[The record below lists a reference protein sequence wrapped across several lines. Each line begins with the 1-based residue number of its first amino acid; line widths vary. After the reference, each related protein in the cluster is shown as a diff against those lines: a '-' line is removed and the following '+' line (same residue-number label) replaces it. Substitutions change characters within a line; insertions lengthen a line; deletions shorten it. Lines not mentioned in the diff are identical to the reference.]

1 MLDKNTPEFDL
12 IQAARKGDGEA
23 FDILVGKHAS
33 YIYNLSYHLCGGNRA
48 DTDDLAQMTFIRAYR
63 AIARFEGRSELK
75 TWLHRI
81 CVNLWKNMV
90 RGQKRKKYFQH
101 QSIHMSPAGKD
112 EQVTID
118 LEDKRISPMEAVEKG
133 QTSEIIHQAINQ
145 LPPEEKEVMVLRDI
159 QGYTYEEIAQLCKI
173 PLGTAKSRLS
183 RARRMLRTALEPI
196 LRR

>member
-1 MLDKNTPEFDL
+1 MSYKDTTEVKL
-12 IQAARKGDGEA
+12 IQSAQKGDGEA
-23 FDILVGKHAS
+23 FDLLVRKHAS
-33 YIYNLSYHLCGGNRA
+33 YIYNLSFHLCGGNRA

-101 QSIHMSPAGKD
+101 QSIHASSSGD
-112 EQVTID
+112 DNQVAIE
-118 LEDKRISPMEAVEKG
+118 LEDKRISPLEAAEKG
-133 QTSEIIHQAINQ
+133 QTSKIIHQAINQ
-145 LPPEEKEVMVLRDI
+145 LPPDEREVLVLRDI

-183 RARRMLRTALEPI
+183 RARRLLRTALEPI

>member
-1 MLDKNTPEFDL
+1 MADKNTPEFEL
-12 IQAARKGDGEA
+12 LQASRKGDGEA
-23 FDILVGKHAS
+23 FNILVGKHVS
-33 YIYNLSYHLCGGNRA
+33 YIYNLAYHLCNGNRA

-101 QSIHMSPAGKD
+101 QSIHASPAGKD
-112 EQVTID
+112 DMGTIE
-118 LEDKRISPMEAVEKG
+118 LEDKRTGPMEAVEKS

-145 LPPEEKEVMVLRDI
+145 LPPEEREVIVLRDI
-159 QGYTYEEIAQLCKI
+159 QGYTYEEIAQLSKI
-173 PLGTAKSRLS
+173 PLGTVKSRLS
-183 RARRMLRTALEPI
+183 RARRMLRTALEPV